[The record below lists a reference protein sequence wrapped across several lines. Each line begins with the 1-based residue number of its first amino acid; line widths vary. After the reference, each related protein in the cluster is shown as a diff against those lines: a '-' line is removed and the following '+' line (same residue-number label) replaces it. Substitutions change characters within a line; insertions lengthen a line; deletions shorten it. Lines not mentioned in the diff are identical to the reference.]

1 MVKIGLKKEPIDFAY
16 YLQKELSCPACGLRI
31 PAVKCIGVRLHMCRA
46 RIEYMTADEN
56 DGQYD
61 LKVGDEFQQIVSTKV
76 EDKIEYMYIRITLK
90 PFEHTA

>member
-1 MVKIGLKKEPIDFAY
+1 
-16 YLQKELSCPACGLRI
+16 
-31 PAVKCIGVRLHMCRA
+31 MCRA

-61 LKVGDEFQQIVSTKV
+61 LKVGDEFQQIVSTKE